1 MPPKVLV
8 IAGPTASGKTS
19 IGVEC
24 AKLFNGEI
32 ISADSMQ
39 IYKGMNINTAK
50 VTEDEMQGIPH
61 HMLDIVDPKDNFSV
75 SEYRDMARKI
85 IDDILSRN
93 KLPIIVGG
101 TGLYIRGILYDYN
114 YSNTQKDDSIR
125 QKYQKLLEE
134 NDPNYIYDIL
144 VQKDPEAAKT
154 IHPNNTK
161 RVIRALEIVDS
172 TGKTRQPQQEL
183 KQLYDHTIVVL
194 DWPRD
199 ELYSRI
205 NQRVDIMIEQGGL
218 NEAEHFIKSLPAD
231 CQSMQAIGYKEF
243 APYFNNQATLE
254 QVTDNLKQFTRN
266 YAKRQITYFK
276 GFKDAFWLNPK
287 TQKSQIFDLI
297 KDKLNDRQ

>member
-1 MPPKVLV
+1 MPPKVLI

-172 TGKTRQPQQEL
+172 TGKTRKPQQEL

-218 NEAEHFIKSLPAD
+218 NEAEHFIKSLPED

-287 TQKSQIFDLI
+287 TQKSQMFDLI